1 MRIDID
7 TAANHA
13 VITADFDLPDYAR
26 FLSNEVYINLNLL
39 KLYNNKEID
48 YPRRKIPI
56 EYDFKSTMRHVVVL
70 DLTDGYKVSELPALK
85 NYQNEV
91 WGVQLGSKQQDGKL
105 YYTRQFVNNNLY
117 LLPDAFEKWNKVLE
131 NLFPVY
137 KQSIV
142 ISK

>member
-1 MRIDID
+1 M
-7 TAANHA
+7 
-13 VITADFDLPDYAR
+13 
-26 FLSNEVYINLNLL
+26 NLL
-39 KLYNNKEID
+39 KLYTGQEID
-48 YPRRKIPI
+48 FPKRKIPI

-70 DLTDGYKVSELPALK
+70 ELTDGYKVNELPVLK
-85 NYQNEV
+85 DYKNEV
-91 WGVQLGSKQQDGKL
+91 WGVQLSSKQQDGKL

-117 LLPDAFEKWNKVLE
+117 LQPDAFEKWNKVLE